1 VLTVLLLVHTVFRR
15 VFTTIFPPKD
25 DPSSRLSHRVSF
37 DLLFASC
44 FLIGVHGFNTLK
56 IFIILA
62 LNYAIAK
69 NLGGSKVLPAV
80 TWIFNVGVL
89 FLNEWYDGYRFAH
102 IHAIAEP
109 LVRLG

>member
-1 VLTVLLLVHTVFRR
+1 MTGLLLLHITVRKA
-15 VFTTIFPPKD
+15 FTAIFPPRD
-25 DPSSRLSHRVSF
+25 DPASRLSHRVAF

-56 IFIILA
+56 IFVILA

-69 NLGGSKVLPAV
+69 NLGGSRALPLA

-109 LVRLG
+109 LV